1 MVDPLIFHVEA
12 KSSQLT
18 TVKETR
24 NRIIDI
30 FSNVMERTN
39 NKIRNNDITFKVQEK
54 EMNMEGE

>member
-1 MVDPLIFHVEA
+1 MVDPLMFHVEA

-39 NKIRNNDITFKVQEK
+39 NKIRNNDITFKV
-54 EMNMEGE
+54 